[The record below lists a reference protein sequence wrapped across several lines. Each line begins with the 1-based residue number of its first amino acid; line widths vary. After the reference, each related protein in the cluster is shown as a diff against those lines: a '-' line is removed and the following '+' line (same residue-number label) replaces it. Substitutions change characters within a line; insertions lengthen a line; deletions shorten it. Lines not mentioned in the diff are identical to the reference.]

1 MLFYKLIEVRIAIGY
16 NSMGYV
22 KQVQGKVGKSRYFR
36 VLFSGFAETRL
47 DLFEAASKKMDTVG
61 IRSVVKA
68 VETMRRRPTLVESD
82 HRRNP
87 ISR

>member
-1 MLFYKLIEVRIAIGY
+1 
-16 NSMGYV
+16 
-22 KQVQGKVGKSRYFR
+22 
-36 VLFSGFAETRL
+36 
-47 DLFEAASKKMDTVG
+47 MDTVG